1 MPKGADY
8 ILYRVNGT
16 DREGKFE
23 IWRRYSDFEVLRQT
37 LVERFPGLYV
47 PPIPKKK
54 AIGNK
59 NAAFLDERC
68 FLLNM
73 FLKQLARCP
82 YLIESEEFGI
92 WIKP

>member
-8 ILYRVNGT
+8 ILYRVNGI

-54 AIGNK
+54 VIGNK
-59 NAAFLDERC
+59 NA
-68 FLLNM
+68 
-73 FLKQLARCP
+73 
-82 YLIESEEFGI
+82 
-92 WIKP
+92 